1 MCGQGSASIH
11 YSVGAGAAGADE
23 PVDPGG
29 GGGLPNCA
37 DAGREP
43 SISSEGAM

>member
-1 MCGQGSASIH
+1 MH
-11 YSVGAGAAGADE
+11 YSVGAGAAGAAD

-43 SISSEGAM
+43 SIISVGAM